1 MRTFQ
6 QYRRKWDR
14 KIYSEQELLELNR
27 LTALV
32 SEVACA
38 RLDRGWSQE
47 ELARRAQVDKDTISR
62 LESQGSM
69 PSDEDLKRIA
79 YALGINFIPNGE
91 PS

>member
-47 ELARRAQVDKDTISR
+47 ELARRAQVDKNAISR
-62 LESQGSM
+62 LESKSLM

-79 YALGINFIPNGE
+79 YALGINFPE
-91 PS
+91 Q